1 MSRSTTRWLYV
12 GALLVAFVGVGLLVF
27 AQPGVEDPV
36 ADWRSIVT
44 GDAAPGTNYVRGRIG
59 VALAGLSIVMSFAA
73 LVGALVRTA
82 QLARWGWFVALLVFS
97 SGALLVYLFVGPTTR
112 RGENVGRTQTA

>member
-12 GALLVAFVGVGLLVF
+12 GALLVAFVGVGLLVL

-44 GDAAPGTNYVRGRIG
+44 GDAAPDTNYPLGLIG
-59 VALAGLSIVMSFAA
+59 VALAGLSIAMTFAA

-82 QLARWGWFVALLVFS
+82 QLDRWGWFVLLLLFS
-97 SGALLVYLFVGPTTR
+97 SIALLVYVIVGPTARPGGAVERTR
-112 RGENVGRTQTA
+112 TA